1 MAASDLSREMRALAK
16 RAVVIPAVTIE
27 RAEDAV
33 PLARA
38 LSAGGLKVLE
48 IMFRSPVAAEAI
60 RAVAREAPDM
70 VVGAGTLL
78 RPSDVKAARLAGARF
93 CVSPGATRGLLEA
106 VAGAQLPFLPGAA
119 TASEAMKLAERGW
132 TTLKFFPAEASGGAA
147 ALGALAG
154 PLPHVAWCPT
164 GGVTAANAADYRRL
178 ANVACVGGSWPAPAD
193 AIAARDWGRIEALAR
208 EAAAG

>member
-1 MAASDLSREMRALAK
+1 MAAADLSREMRAIAK
-16 RAVVIPAVTIE
+16 RAIVIPAVTLE

-38 LSAGGLKVLE
+38 LAAGGLKVLE
-48 IMFRSPVAAEAI
+48 IMFRSPVAGEAI
-60 RAVAREAPDM
+60 RAVAREVPDV

-78 RPSDVKAARLAGARF
+78 RPADVKAARLAGARF
-93 CVSPGATRGLLEA
+93 CVSPGATRALLEA
-106 VAGAQLPFLPGAA
+106 VEGARLPFLPGAA
-119 TASEAMKLAERGW
+119 TASEAMALADRGW
-132 TTLKFFPAEASGGAA
+132 TMLKFFPAEASSGAA

-154 PLPHVAWCPT
+154 PLPHVGWCPT
-164 GGVTAANAADYRRL
+164 GGVGAGNVVAYRKL
-178 ANVACVGGSWPAPAD
+178 ANVVCVGGSWPAPAD